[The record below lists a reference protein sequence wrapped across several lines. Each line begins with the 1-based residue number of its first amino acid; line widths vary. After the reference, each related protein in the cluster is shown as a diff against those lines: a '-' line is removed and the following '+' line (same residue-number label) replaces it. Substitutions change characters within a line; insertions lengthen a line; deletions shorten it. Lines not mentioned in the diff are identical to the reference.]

1 MGEVNPYYVV
11 IGFSLAIIVSYL
23 FNIISKKTNIPS
35 VLLLIVTGILVQ
47 QGFDFMGVKTLNLF
61 PILEILG
68 IVGLIMIVLEA
79 ALDLELKKEKWP
91 IIWKSFVVAFLG
103 LAGSMFFISL
113 LINAFLA
120 TDYQIA
126 LLYAIP
132 LSIISSA
139 IVIPSV
145 TSLDEFKHEFM
156 VYEST
161 FSDILGIMAFYFLLG
176 DMEATGESNFFA
188 TVSLNVVVTILVSFV
203 ASYLLILLF
212 QQIKTKTKLFLLIS
226 VLILLYDLAKLMH
239 LSSLLIILVFGLILN
254 NHKLFFAG
262 FLEKYIKDDAIKD
275 NLMNFKLITL
285 ETAFVVRTFFFL
297 IFGMTIS
304 LKSLLNFEV
313 FVVSSLI
320 LLFIFMSR
328 FFSLRAIVGKKVK
341 ILTLIAPRGLI
352 TILLFFS
359 IPVAFQQDAFDPGI
373 LLYVIILSSL
383 LMTYA
388 LIDDK
393 KQKLKLEAQQD
404 KEEIELDSVNPEIS
418 KQINEIL
425 REDDSDNAEETKD

>member
-1 MGEVNPYYVV
+1 VGEVNPYYIV
-11 IGFSLAIIVSYL
+11 IGFSMAIIVSYL
-23 FNIISKKTNIPS
+23 YNIISKKTNIPS
-35 VLLLIVTGILVQ
+35 VLLLIVTGILIQ
-47 QGFDFMGVKTLNLF
+47 QAFTFFAVKTLNLF

-91 IIWKSFVVAFLG
+91 VIWKSFVVAFVG

-113 LINAFLA
+113 LINAFLE

-126 LLYAIP
+126 LLYSIP

-145 TSLDEFKHEFM
+145 SSLDNFKHEFM

-176 DMEATGESNFFA
+176 DMEATSETNFFA
-188 TVSLNVVVTILVSFV
+188 TVTINVGVTILVSFI

-254 NHKLFFAG
+254 NHKLFFKG

-275 NLMNFKLITL
+275 NLLNFKLITL

-304 LKSLLNFEV
+304 LGSLINLNVFIISLL
-313 FVVSSLI
+313 I
-320 LLFIFMSR
+320 LGFIFMSR
-328 FFSLRAIVGKKVK
+328 FISLKAVVGKKVK
-341 ILTLIAPRGLI
+341 TLTLIAPRGLI

-359 IPVAFQQDAFDPGI
+359 IPQAFQQEAFDSGI
-373 LLYVIILSSL
+373 LLYVIILSSII
-383 LMTYA
+383 MTYG

-393 KQKLKLEAQQD
+393 KRTRQEALIHED
-404 KEEIELDSVNPEIS
+404 PEVEFDEADSEIRHEIDDLLSDDETEE
-418 KQINEIL
+418 K
-425 REDDSDNAEETKD
+425 

>member
-1 MGEVNPYYVV
+1 M
-11 IGFSLAIIVSYL
+11 
-23 FNIISKKTNIPS
+23 
-35 VLLLIVTGILVQ
+35 
-47 QGFDFMGVKTLNLF
+47 
-61 PILEILG
+61 
-68 IVGLIMIVLEA
+68 
-79 ALDLELKKEKWP
+79 
-91 IIWKSFVVAFLG
+91 VAFLG